1 MLAQNSDHN
10 LARVSNRWLKSYYF
24 VRFAVSAVWVAL
36 AFTVAKTMPP
46 LAAIM
51 LVAYPAWDAL
61 ANLVDAQRTGGL
73 SRNKSQLLNFVI
85 SLLTALAVAIALT
98 NSNNAVLAVYG
109 VWAVL
114 SGLFQLITA
123 ARRWKINGAQWAM
136 ILSGAQS
143 ALAGVF
149 FVRMAG
155 GVEAI
160 GITNVA
166 PYAAFGAF
174 YFLVSAVWLVV
185 SDILRKSPQIAD

>member
-1 MLAQNSDHN
+1 MLAHDTEKRSE
-10 LARVSNRWLKSYYF
+10 ASNAWLKSYYF

-61 ANLVDAQRTGGL
+61 ANFLDARRTGGL

-85 SLLTALAVAIALT
+85 SVLATLAVAIALT
-98 NSNNAVLAVYG
+98 NGMNAVLAVYG

-123 ARRWKINGAQWAM
+123 VRRWKTSGAQWPM

-143 ALAGVF
+143 ALAGIF
-149 FVRMAG
+149 FVIMAG
-155 GVEAI
+155 GVENI
-160 GITNVA
+160 SITNVA

-174 YFLVSAVWLVV
+174 YFLVSAMWLTVG
-185 SDILRKSPQIAD
+185 DFLWKSPRLAS